1 LRVLTFPDFCSAR
14 WLLQPRV
21 KFEEFRIILLSEG
34 EMPVRQV
41 WMGTLIAA
49 VSLTWIVAP
58 SRATSEGTAAP
69 APQEYQQLARDIF
82 KQLIEINT
90 TDSVGNV
97 TTAAEAM
104 AKRLREAGF
113 DEKDLQIAGPRE
125 NKKNLVVRYHGSG
138 VRKPVLF
145 IGHLD
150 VVEARREDWSVDPFV
165 FLEKDGYF
173 YGRGTEDMKSGDA
186 LLMASFI
193 RLKKEGYV
201 PDRDLILALTA
212 DEEGGTANGVDWLL
226 AKHRDWIEAEYC
238 INLDGGEFEKDKDK
252 HLLAGLQA
260 SEKVYVDYQLE
271 SLNAGGHSSVP
282 SPDNAIYHLAGAL
295 SRLQNFAFPVN
306 MGEVTR
312 NYFLKTAALS
322 SGKSAAN
329 MRAVAKEPP
338 DPSAVQQLSQ
348 VPYFN
353 SLLHTTCVATMLAG
367 GHAPNALP
375 QMARANVNCRIIP
388 GEDPEEVRK
397 MLETVAADPK
407 VSISIVPI
415 KSADGSLVRQVGVPP
430 SPLLPEVLQAEEKT
444 VHSVWPDL
452 PVVPTMSTGAS
463 DGRYLR
469 IAGIPTY
476 GIACMFFELDD
487 NRAHGRDERIGVKDF
502 YDGVEIN
509 YQLIRNLSS
518 KN

>member
-1 LRVLTFPDFCSAR
+1 M
-14 WLLQPRV
+14 WL
-21 KFEEFRIILLSEG
+21 
-34 EMPVRQV
+34 
-41 WMGTLIAA
+41 GTAGIAA
-49 VSLTWIVAP
+49 SLTWFSASSP
-58 SRATSEGTAAP
+58 AASEVSAL
-69 APQEYQQLARDIF
+69 APQEYQRLAHDIF

-97 TTAAEAM
+97 TSAAEAM

-113 DEKDLQIAGPRE
+113 DEKDIQIAGPRE
-125 NKKNLVVRYHGSG
+125 NKRNLVVRYRGSG
-138 VRKPVLF
+138 TRRPVLF

-150 VVEARREDWSVDPFV
+150 VVEARREDWTVDPFV

-186 LLMASFI
+186 LLITSFI

-226 AKHRDWIEAEYC
+226 TTHRNWIDAEYS

-252 HLLAGLQA
+252 RLLAGLQA
-260 SEKVYVDYQLE
+260 SEKVYVDYQFE

-282 SPDNAIYHLAGAL
+282 SPDNAIYHLAGAP
-295 SRLQNFAFPVN
+295 SRLQMFSFPVN
-306 MGEVTR
+306 MGEITR
-312 NYFLKTAALS
+312 NYFLKTATLS
-322 SGKSAAN
+322 SGETAEH

-338 DPSAVQQLSQ
+338 DPAAVLRLSQ

-353 SLLHTTCVATMLAG
+353 SLLHTTCVATMLTG

-375 QMARANVNCRIIP
+375 QTARANVNCRIIP
-388 GEDPEEVRK
+388 GEDPAEVRRT
-397 MLETVAADPK
+397 LESVAADPK
-407 VSISIVPI
+407 VSVTIVPVKTANGSIVP
-415 KSADGSLVRQVGVPP
+415 QVGVPP
-430 SPLLPEVLQAEEKT
+430 SPLLPEVVEAEEKT
-444 VHSVWPDL
+444 VHSLWPGL

-487 NRAHGRDERIGVKDF
+487 NRAHGKDERIGAKDF
-502 YDGVEIN
+502 YDGVEIS
-509 YQLIRNLSS
+509 YRLIRNLSS